1 MCLYVSVPVTIENGS
16 MCDMTASLKAP
27 SLFSFL
33 PLAVMVPVRLL
44 PSACD
49 QKSHAVRLTTM
60 CSQSSC
66 GGVIKSNLCSRTHRT
81 PIGIMGGLGG
91 DERLCSTREVKA
103 KEPSSQ
109 VEPEA
114 KVEKKQKLEKAR
126 AASQG

>member
-1 MCLYVSVPVTIENGS
+1 
-16 MCDMTASLKAP
+16 MCDMTASLNAP

-33 PLAVMVPVRLL
+33 LLAVMVPVRLL
-44 PSACD
+44 SSVCD
-49 QKSHAVRLTTM
+49 QKSHAVRLTTI
-60 CSQSSC
+60 CSQSNC
-66 GGVIKSNLCSRTHRT
+66 VIKSNLCSRTHRT